1 MRTGATAEPLRDELP
16 GQSGGRD
23 KNSGKDGTSR
33 VGYPQTMALAAI
45 GQGTLRLMRGHVDSL
60 NKRYLSAFLN
70 MEQYHSFPYSEI
82 CIYNLTS
89 LILL

>member
-1 MRTGATAEPLRDELP
+1 MRTGAIAEPSWDELP

-23 KNSGKDGTSR
+23 KNSGKDSI
-33 VGYPQTMALAAI
+33 GYPQTMALAAI

-70 MEQYHSFPYSEI
+70 MEQYHS
-82 CIYNLTS
+82 LTLKYVYITLP
-89 LILL
+89 LIVL

>member
-1 MRTGATAEPLRDELP
+1 MRTGATAEPSRDELP
-16 GQSGGRD
+16 GQSGDRD
-23 KNSGKDGTSR
+23 KNSGKDSTSR

-70 MEQYHSFPYSEI
+70 MEQYHS
-82 CIYNLTS
+82 LTLKYVYITLP